1 MRKLLRALLI
11 LVILTGS
18 LGVGTSKPVVAQG
31 LSFNATLN
39 KSFNPISIPVGG
51 VSRLNIT
58 IFNSNAFELTDAA
71 WLDNLV
77 SIQPGLFLANP
88 VDIVH
93 NCGDDAVV
101 TAVAGSTSI
110 SLTNGVVPALNGPN
124 LGECTVSVNV
134 SSITA
139 GNLIN
144 TIPIGGLTANGSG
157 GTASNITPASATL
170 RVSSV
175 QPPSLSKT
183 FNPNTMYVGQTSRLQ
198 ITLRNNDTATSLT
211 NADYTDTLPLGVIIA
226 TPSATAPIIPAPTL
240 TGCGS
245 ATLTAD
251 PGTRPVSLTGATISP
266 SSSCVVTLY
275 VISTTQG
282 AYTNSIPSGAVTTTQ
297 GVTNGSAANAPLNV
311 QAVALAKAFS
321 PGTIANNGTS
331 ILTITLFNPTNTP
344 YTSVG
349 LADALPTS
357 PDANL
362 KYINGTASTTCTSS
376 GGVQTV
382 VITHSPEVVT
392 LANGT
397 VPAGTP
403 SAPGTCTITVN
414 VTATANTSSTTYAN
428 SIPAGSLTTS
438 IPGFSNVLAATANIT
453 VSGTGIPIGTGN
465 SLKSFSPTS
474 IMEGQNSRLRIVIRA
489 PADTALTN
497 FSISDSLPAGVTISN
512 STAYSTS
519 GCGTPT
525 FAPVTGATSFSLT
538 NGTIAIGATC
548 TIDVYVTSSTLGT
561 VTNTITPE
569 QINNTENRKPTGNL
583 TASLTVTKFVLPTSS
598 FTMSKEFYPNA
609 VTSNSLSTLTIRL
622 QNTGT
627 SLLTNITLLDTLPG
641 NTTNGVVIANPANV
655 VNSCGGTV
663 TANPGT
669 LSISLSG
676 GSILPQVN
684 NVPGICTITVTVIG
698 KGSNATRTNTI
709 PIVNVSAT
717 NDQSTVINPQS
728 AASASL
734 IIASLSIGVVKGF
747 LPLTVYGGSAST
759 LSVQLVNQNNV
770 ALSGIA
776 FTDTMPAGMIIANPA
791 NLNTGT
797 CSGVLSG
804 DPGDGAFSFSGGE
817 LPSAGSC
824 TLTLSVTMNQND
836 NLTNIIQ
843 AQSITT
849 TNGATN
855 AQRAEATLSNL
866 PGASVSKFFAPNP
879 IQAGANNYSL
889 LTITIRNTN
898 ATPLTVLGVIDTLPV
913 GLFIATD
920 PSAPAPVNNCGGT
933 LTADAGTR
941 PITLVNGVLAGN
953 DSCTLVIPVSGTLPG
968 SYINN
973 IPPGTLTNDEGAT
986 NGEPAEDT
994 LALEASPEISIFKES
1009 VESIYY
1015 KAGDVIHFT
1024 YLVTNSGN
1032 VTLLGPITVSDNK
1045 TSDETCP
1052 PTASLVPGA
1061 SITCTSTYIITQAD
1075 VNSQSVNNIATAQAF
1090 YGNSPVISLESSVT
1104 VYKTTADDP
1113 PDELPGTGFSPG
1125 KITKLP
1131 AQPEELNFTNFAN
1144 LWLEIP
1150 SLNVQLPIVGVP
1162 ISNKGEWDVT
1172 WLGNQAGWLNSTAFP
1187 THNGNSVIT
1196 GHVFDANGKPGQ
1208 FAALS
1213 QLKFGDQI
1221 IIHSYGQQYI
1231 YEVRSTAI
1239 VNPKDTSSVIKHE
1252 ELPWITLLTCRS
1264 YDAKTNTY
1272 LQRYLVRAVQI
1283 KILTEP

>member
-1 MRKLLRALLI
+1 MKALLRVLLFI
-11 LVILTGS
+11 FILTGS
-18 LGVGTSKPVVAQG
+18 IGAGTSQSVSAQS
-31 LSFNATLN
+31 LNFNATLN

-58 IFNSNAFELTDAA
+58 VFNSNAFELTDAA
-71 WLDNLV
+71 WTDNLL
-77 SIQPGLFLANP
+77 SIQPGLFLADP
-88 VDIVH
+88 VDMVH

-101 TAVAGSTSI
+101 TAVAGATSI
-110 SLTNGVVPALNGPN
+110 SLTDGVVPALNGPN

-144 TIPIGGLTANGSG
+144 TIPIGGLTANGG
-157 GTASNITPASATL
+157 GGSASNITPASATL

-211 NADYTDTLPLGVIIA
+211 NAAYTDTLPDSVIVA
-226 TPSATAPIIPAPTL
+226 TPSATAPVIPAPTM

-245 ATLTAD
+245 ATITAA
-251 PGTRPVSLTGATISP
+251 PGTRPISLAGATIAP
-266 SSSCVVTLY
+266 SSSCVLTLY
-275 VISTTQG
+275 VTSTMQG
-282 AYTNSIPSGAVTTTQ
+282 AYTNSIPSGSVTTTQ

-311 QAVALAKAFS
+311 QAVALAKVFS

-331 ILTITLFNPTNTP
+331 TLTITLYNPTNTP

-362 KYINGTASTTCTSS
+362 KFVDGTSSTTCTT
-376 GGVQTV
+376 GGSETV
-382 VITHSPEVVT
+382 VITHGPEVVT
-392 LANGT
+392 LTNGT

-403 SAPGTCTITVN
+403 SAPGTCRITVN

-438 IPGFSNVLAATANIT
+438 IPGFSNVLPATASIT

-465 SLKSFSPTS
+465 SQKTFNPTS

-497 FSISDSLPAGVTISN
+497 FSITDSLPAGVTISN

-548 TIDVYVTSSTLGT
+548 TIDVYVTSSTLGV
-561 VTNTITPE
+561 VTNSITPA

-598 FTMSKEFYPNA
+598 FTISKEFYPNA

-627 SLLTNITLLDTLPG
+627 SLLTNVNLLDVLPG

-655 VNSCGGTV
+655 VNSCGGIV
-663 TANPGT
+663 TALPGT

-684 NVPGICTITVTVIG
+684 NVPGICTITVSVIG
-698 KGSNATRTNTI
+698 KGSNTTRTNTI
-709 PIVNVSAT
+709 PIGNVSAT
-717 NDQSTVINPQS
+717 DEQSTVINPQS
-728 AASASL
+728 SASAAL
-734 IIASLSIGVVKGF
+734 TIANLSIGVVKGF

-770 ALSGIA
+770 ALYGIA

-797 CSGVLSG
+797 CGGVLTG
-804 DPGDGAFSFSGGE
+804 NPGDGAFSFSGGE
-817 LPSAGSC
+817 LLPAGSC
-824 TLTLSVTMNQND
+824 TLTLSVTMTQND
-836 NLTNIIQ
+836 NLTNVI
-843 AQSITT
+843 AARSVTT

-855 AQRAEATLSNL
+855 AQGAEATLSNL

-879 IQAGANNYSL
+879 ILAGADNYSL

-898 ATPLTVLGVIDTLPV
+898 ATPLTVLGLVDTLPV
-913 GLFIATD
+913 GLFIAD
-920 PSAPAPVNNCGGT
+920 APAPAPVNNCGGT
-933 LTADAGTR
+933 LTAVAETR
-941 PITLVNGVLAGN
+941 PITLENGELEGN
-953 DSCTLVIPVSGTLPG
+953 NSCTLVIPISGTLPG
-968 SYINN
+968 SYINT
-973 IPPGTLTNDEGAT
+973 IPPGTLTSDEGAT

-994 LALEASPEISIFKES
+994 LVLEAAPALSIYKEA
-1009 VESIYY
+1009 VESIFYQ
-1015 KAGDVIHFT
+1015 AGDIIHFT
-1024 YLVTNSGN
+1024 YLVTNTGN
-1032 VTLLGPITVSDNK
+1032 VALLGPITVSDNK
-1045 TSDETCP
+1045 TTDESCP
-1052 PTASLVPGA
+1052 PTASLAPAA
-1061 SITCTSTYIITQAD
+1061 SITCTSTYTITQAD
-1075 VNSQSVNNIATAQAF
+1075 VNAQSVNNIATAQAF
-1090 YGNSPVISLESSVT
+1090 YGNTPVDTPESSVT
-1104 VYKTTADDP
+1104 VYKTTAEDP
-1113 PDELPGTGFSPG
+1113 PDVLPGTGFAPG
-1125 KITKLP
+1125 KITSLP
-1131 AQPEELNFTNFAN
+1131 AQPEELTYSSFSS
-1144 LWLEIP
+1144 LWIEIP

-1162 ISNKGEWDVT
+1162 ISNKSEWDVT

-1187 THNGNSVIT
+1187 THKGNSVIT

-1208 FAALS
+1208 FATLN
-1213 QLKFGDQI
+1213 QLKYGDQI
-1221 IIHSYGQQYI
+1221 IIHSWGQQYV

-1239 VNPKDTSSVIKHE
+1239 VNPKDTRTVIKHE
-1252 ELPWITLLTCRS
+1252 ELPWVTLLTCRG

-1272 LQRYLVRAVQI
+1272 LQRYMVRAVQI
-1283 KILTEP
+1283 KILPEP